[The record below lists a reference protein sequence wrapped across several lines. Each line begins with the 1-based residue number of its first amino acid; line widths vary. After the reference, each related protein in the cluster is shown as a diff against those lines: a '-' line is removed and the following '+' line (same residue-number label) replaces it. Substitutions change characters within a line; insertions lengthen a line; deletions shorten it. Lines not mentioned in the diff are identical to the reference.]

1 MALSKVTLS
10 TRFGDKFAKETDGG
24 STLTVLESSSSTVFS
39 VQAVNTTSSSIY
51 VKLYNNA
58 SATDSNSPD
67 MILKFNAS
75 KTQTYHFT
83 EGVAFGTALGLRCV
97 TSAGTGGTGDPGTI
111 VIKVVY
117 D

>member
-10 TRFGDKFAKETDGG
+10 TRFGDKFAKETDAGD
-24 STLTVLESSSSTVFS
+24 TLTVIESSSATVYS
-39 VQAVNTTSSSIY
+39 VQAVNTTSSTIY

-58 SATDSNSPD
+58 SATASNSPD
-67 MILKFNAS
+67 MILKINAS

-97 TSAGTGGTGDPGTI
+97 TSAGTGGTSDPGSI
-111 VIKVVY
+111 VVKVVY